1 MSNKDKQ
8 ARKGAYQAAK
18 AGGQL
23 HFGRLRTGQ
32 RFKSKRR
39 RQKDRVEA
47 QERLAAWHRR
57 DRRAD
62 SKDLEW

>member
-1 MSNKDKQ
+1 M
-8 ARKGAYQAAK
+8 RKAAYQAAK
-18 AGGQL
+18 AQGQL

-39 RQKDRVEA
+39 RQQDRVESE
-47 QERLAAWHRR
+47 ERLNAWRNR
-57 DRRAD
+57 DRRGD